1 MTPPSQSATRQKIQS
16 ADYRTTA
23 KRCGDTRRS
32 VCHNGL
38 LARIELVDQAVL
50 GAIGEDVLQ
59 ADILTA
65 ALDGAVARLTAA
77 TDPEELEKLMA
88 HRSRIERECQRLT
101 QAIALVA
108 T

>member
-1 MTPPSQSATRQKIQS
+1 VTPPSQSATRQKIQS

-23 KRCGDTRRS
+23 KRCGDTRKS

-65 ALDGAVARLTAA
+65 ALDGARRPAYGR
-77 TDPEELEKLMA
+77 D
-88 HRSRIERECQRLT
+88 RSRGTGE
-101 QAIALVA
+101 AYGAPFA
-108 T
+108 D